1 MIYSLLVLSSPV
13 SGQGAQTAAAFAQAV
28 LAAGH
33 TIRRVFFFDAGCYAG
48 TDLAVFPQDETDR
61 LGPWIDLAE
70 QQQVELVLCIS
81 SAIRR
86 GQLDATEASRHE
98 KACASVH
105 PAFTLS
111 GLGEL
116 VDATA
121 HSDRL
126 VTFGG

>member
-33 TIRRVFFFDAGCYAG
+33 TIRRVFFLDAGCYAG
-48 TDLAVFPQDETDR
+48 ADLAVFPQDETDR
-61 LGPWIDLAE
+61 LGPWVELAE

>member
-13 SGQGAQTAAAFAQAV
+13 SGQTAQTAAAFATSV
-28 LAAGH
+28 LEAGH
-33 TIRRVFFFDAGCYAG
+33 SIKRVFFYDAGCYAG
-48 TDLAVFPQDETDR
+48 ASLAVFPQDEADR
-61 LGPWIDLAE
+61 LGPWVELAE
-70 QQQVELVLCIS
+70 QRGVELILCIS

-86 GQLDATEASRHE
+86 GQLDATEASRYE
-98 KACASVH
+98 KSGVSIH

-116 VDATA
+116 VDAGA